1 MPRPG
6 ALKFPLGA
14 FRLISLSKMPA
25 RWYGLLVLVVVG
37 LAGCSRP
44 ANQFAGANVDYWTC
58 GMHPSVHSK
67 TPGKCPICGMDL
79 VPVASQ
85 KRDESKPPNS
95 GQQADAQ
102 AVFRQSRGSEE
113 LSSGDN
119 VTLSKLRE
127 FTVPVQRQQQI
138 GVTYAEVRRS
148 HVRFDLRSVGT
159 LEVDQ
164 AQIFECVTRVDGY
177 VEELQVTSPGERV
190 VVGQPLMTIYSP
202 DLRSPEQ
209 ELLNLLKVQVNGSV
223 GAASMDQLI
232 DAARRR
238 LQLLNVSPNQ
248 ISELERTG
256 LPTDR
261 LVLQS
266 PFDGVVSE
274 APMKIGMSVKRGDKL
289 MSVLNLSRL
298 WLWANFY
305 ENEVVLLQEGQPV
318 TVALPAFPNR
328 SFAGKIGAISP
339 TIDSVKRTAVVRV
352 DIPNPDGRLRPGMY
366 ANVVTEI
373 DAGEALTIPFD
384 SVLPTG
390 SRMLAFVD
398 KGSGKLE
405 PRFIQVERQFVD
417 LADPNQERYY
427 QVTGGLKEGERVVS
441 SANFLIDAEA
451 QIQGVFK
458 DFGDNTLSI
467 GGGR

>member
-1 MPRPG
+1 
-6 ALKFPLGA
+6 
-14 FRLISLSKMPA
+14 
-25 RWYGLLVLVVVG
+25 
-37 LAGCSRP
+37 
-44 ANQFAGANVDYWTC
+44 
-58 GMHPSVHSK
+58 
-67 TPGKCPICGMDL
+67 
-79 VPVASQ
+79 
-85 KRDESKPPNS
+85 
-95 GQQADAQ
+95 
-102 AVFRQSRGSEE
+102 
-113 LSSGDN
+113 
-119 VTLSKLRE
+119 
-127 FTVPVQRQQQI
+127 
-138 GVTYAEVRRS
+138 
-148 HVRFDLRSVGT
+148 
-159 LEVDQ
+159 
-164 AQIFECVTRVDGY
+164 
-177 VEELQVTSPGERV
+177 VEELRVTSPGERV

-209 ELLNLLKVQVNGSV
+209 ELVNLLKVQVNGSV

-232 DAARRR
+232 DSARRR

-274 APMKIGMSVKRGDKL
+274 APMKVGMSVKRGDKL

-305 ENEVVLLQEGQPV
+305 ENEVGLLQEGQAV
-318 TVALPAFPNR
+318 TVTLPAFPNR
-328 SFAGKIGAISP
+328 SFAGKIGVISP
-339 TIDSVKRTAVVRV
+339 TIDSVKRTAMVRI

-366 ANVVTEI
+366 ANVVAEI

-427 QVTGGLKEGERVVS
+427 QVTGGLQEGERVVS

-451 QIQGVFK
+451 QIQGVIK
-458 DFGDNTLSI
+458 DFRDDTTPAA
-467 GGGR
+467 GGG